1 MTVLRR
7 SHSARNLAI
16 LVVLISSSFNVQRS
30 SFTVAQQPATTQS
43 SDEIAALI
51 TQLSADNWKQR
62 EAAQERLVLLGEEAR
77 QRLVR
82 AAQETNDDET
92 RSRAEAAIVQIDQNA
107 ATGPSIITLHLRDV
121 PPQVI
126 FEKLS
131 QQCRAALDPFTPDFW
146 QQKQWPAVDSID
158 IDHQP
163 FWAAMK
169 QISAK
174 TGVELRQWDTGLKLV
189 AASGQNMGPEVV
201 SGPFLIIANR
211 IARNE
216 SIDLGGART
225 ASSDF
230 AIALT
235 AFAEPKLRL
244 LRAGY
249 VARVDEAIDDNGNSL
264 LPERAADIGNG
275 YTTASGG
282 MWSFQIKL
290 AYPQHDPGKRIVR
303 LKGAIDVALQTRFQ
317 TLEIGD
323 ITSARNVSKTA
334 GGVRAVVQELKRNGE
349 QYELSMTIYPD
360 GFAPR
365 DWERVQQSLV
375 TADLRLID
383 DHGVAFMR
391 SGCSTSGG
399 NDRLEATM
407 QFVKNP
413 WVNAAGRAMS
423 EPSKLLWNI
432 PTESK
437 ETSVPFEFT
446 DLPIP

>member
-1 MTVLRR
+1 MRIRAVGTTLLILTFTG
-7 SHSARNLAI
+7 AAALA
-16 LVVLISSSFNVQRS
+16 
-30 SFTVAQQPATTQS
+30 APASGPSTKQS
-43 SDEIAALI
+43 SGGEVETLI
-51 TQLSADNWKQR
+51 QQLSADNWRQR
-62 EAAQERLVLLGEEAR
+62 QAAQERLIVLGEEAR
-77 QRLVR
+77 EQLARAVR
-82 AAQETNDDET
+82 EAADDET
-92 RSRAEAAIVQIDQNA
+92 RSRAESALVQIEENQA
-107 ATGPSIITLHLRDV
+107 IGPSIVTLHLKNV
-121 PPQVI
+121 APQVL

-131 QQCRAALDPFTPDFW
+131 QQCRAPLDPFTPDFW
-146 QQKQWPAVDSID
+146 QQKQWGTIDSID

-169 QISAK
+169 SVSAR

-189 AASGQNMGPEVV
+189 AAGGQDMGPEVV

-230 AIALT
+230 AIAVT

-249 VARVDEAIDDNGNSL
+249 MARLDQATDDKGNSL
-264 LPERAADIGNG
+264 VPERGLEQAGNG

-290 AYPQHDPGKRIVR
+290 AYPQHDAGKRIVS
-303 LKGAIDVALQTRFQ
+303 LKGAIDVALQTKFQ
-317 TLEIGD
+317 TIEIGD

-334 GGVRAVVQELKRNGE
+334 GGVRAVVQELKHNGE
-349 QYELSMTIYPD
+349 QYELSITIYPD

-365 DWERVQQSLV
+365 DWERVQQSLA
-375 TADLRLID
+375 TPDLRLVD
-383 DHGVAFMR
+383 DRGVPFMR
-391 SGCSTSGG
+391 SGFSSSGG

-413 WVNAAGRAMS
+413 WVNAAGRAMG

-437 ETSVPFEFT
+437 EISVPFEFV